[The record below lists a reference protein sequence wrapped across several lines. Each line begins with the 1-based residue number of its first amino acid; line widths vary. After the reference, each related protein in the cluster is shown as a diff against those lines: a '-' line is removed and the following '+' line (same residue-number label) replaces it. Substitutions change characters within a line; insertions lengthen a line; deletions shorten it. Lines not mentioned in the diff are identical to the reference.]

1 MELSPGVMRAFNE
14 IITMDYSLF
23 FMGLLKT
30 AFVIGSR
37 ARGAFSI
44 CFSILFSIL
53 PLFTLSDCVFVRLA
67 AAPFVAGIKACR
79 EPQDLIGNLGGKE
92 GEDREEE
99 KKRDTHGLPR
109 RCIDVF
115 EHGALIF
122 MPSKHTLKWFFNK
135 RCTLM
140 HSLSAQAIIMA

>member
-1 MELSPGVMRAFNE
+1 M
-14 IITMDYSLF
+14 
-23 FMGLLKT
+23 
-30 AFVIGSR
+30 
-37 ARGAFSI
+37 
-44 CFSILFSIL
+44 
-53 PLFTLSDCVFVRLA
+53 FVRLA

-92 GEDREEE
+92 GEDREEK
-99 KKRDTHGLPR
+99 KKRDTHRLPR

-135 RCTLM
+135 RSTLM